1 MKKMPAKPIPSI
13 LLVDGHEMER
23 QALHNNLEEKGYNM
37 LEAQNMEEAL
47 VIAGMF
53 PGKDPRPGDQSGL
66 SAEER
71 WRIRTANS
79 TVAARNAGDHNVR
92 WFPRVKSWSN
102 RDCPL

>member
-23 QALHNNLEEKGYNM
+23 QALHNKLEEKGYNM

-71 WRIRTANS
+71 SRIRTANS

-92 WFPRVKSWSN
+92 WFPG
-102 RDCPL
+102 